1 MEARAQAT
9 VEYAGVALL
18 VLMLLLGAAR
28 VVGAANTSA
37 RPAGDAAYL
46 DLAAR
51 HAPLLVLERGDGSV
65 PVDFRHCRS
74 RGCAGSGTPT
84 LFVHG
89 VRRGGYTYLEYWEYE
104 PFSRTAHTGI
114 PGLDGIHADDW
125 EGLIVKLRADGT
137 VVGARASAH
146 LGWNGRHPWWQLAA
160 ADWAPYPAP
169 VYRAAGSHAGS
180 FTRGGIDLAGDAWS
194 GDTVAVQPRLV
205 AADQARSARARFDPE
220 AVAPW
225 QKAAWDDPEATITGR
240 PGDRAHYARY
250 ARWWAR
256 LCLPCGLLGD

>member
-1 MEARAQAT
+1 METRAQAT
-9 VEYAGVALL
+9 VEYTGVALL
-18 VLMLLLGAAR
+18 VLVLLFGAAR
-28 VVGAANTSA
+28 AVSAAGAGTPP
-37 RPAGDAAYL
+37 RGDTAFL

-51 HAPLLVLERGDGSV
+51 HAPLLVLERGDASL
-65 PVDFRHCRS
+65 PVDFRSCRDPA
-74 RGCAGSGTPT
+74 CAGSDPPT

-89 VRRGGYTYLEYWEYE
+89 MHRGGYTYLEYWEYE
-104 PFSRTAHTGI
+104 PFSRTAHTGLS
-114 PGLDGIHADDW
+114 GLDGIHEDDW

-146 LGWNGRHPWWQLAA
+146 LGWNGRHRWWQLAE

-169 VYRAAGSHAGS
+169 LYRAAGSHAGS
-180 FTRGGIDLAGDAWS
+180 FSRGEIDLAGDAWN
-194 GDTVAVQPRLV
+194 GDAGAVQPRLV
-205 AADQARSARARFDPE
+205 PADQARAAAARFDAD

-240 PGDRAHYARY
+240 PGDRAQYARY

-256 LCLPCGLLGD
+256 LCLPCRLIGG